1 MADKSANKP
10 KKGAHLIKKQ
20 APKPEKPAQA
30 VRTEAKQPKKK
41 RRVPIGVKIAV
52 GVVIAAAAGAFGYVY
67 CYPNVFP
74 GVTVGP
80 ITVGGMNRDD
90 AANTIEDQSAPLYEG
105 KNVTVTIYDSN
116 YDIPVDYVLKS
127 VDGIQSAENAR
138 RRIPHHGAGNRIREN
153 GRQPDRC
160 RKERTFRSRDEEE
173 GIRLSRPPYRGK
185 RFDLQTLRQRLPVAR
200 RDRNAVP
207 DETALRPAV
216 RPPHRTARF
225 SDIHVRF
232 RHGVPRQTTAGIP
245 RRRPRRHPCAR
256 NVLQL
261 LLLNHIF
268 QGEVLGF

>member
-116 YDIPVDYVLKS
+116 YDIPVD
-127 VDGIQSAENAR
+127 
-138 RRIPHHGAGNRIREN
+138 
-153 GRQPDRC
+153 
-160 RKERTFRSRDEEE
+160 
-173 GIRLSRPPYRGK
+173 
-185 RFDLQTLRQRLPVAR
+185 
-200 RDRNAVP
+200 
-207 DETALRPAV
+207 
-216 RPPHRTARF
+216 
-225 SDIHVRF
+225 
-232 RHGVPRQTTAGIP
+232 
-245 RRRPRRHPCAR
+245 
-256 NVLQL
+256 
-261 LLLNHIF
+261 
-268 QGEVLGF
+268 